1 MPNHYFKLYIEQNP
15 INSRN
20 RFLSCHF
27 IYSVAKMFFLPNF
40 TIFVLVVDTS
50 YVGTNNYIAFVSKM

>member
-1 MPNHYFKLYIEQNP
+1 MENYFLI
-15 INSRN
+15 IVTCLIIISSCTLSRIQ
-20 RFLSCHF
+20 S
-27 IYSVAKMFFLPNF
+27 IF